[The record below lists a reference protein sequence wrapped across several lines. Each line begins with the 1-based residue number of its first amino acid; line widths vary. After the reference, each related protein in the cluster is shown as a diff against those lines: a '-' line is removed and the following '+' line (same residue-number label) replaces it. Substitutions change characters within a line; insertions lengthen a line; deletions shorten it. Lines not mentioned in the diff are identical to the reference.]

1 MFGILM
7 EGVHDDAS
15 EVKYNIETVDPDI
28 FKKVCPRLS
37 QEYIARSLEH
47 AVSVFGRN
55 HVFSNI
61 IIGLGESDE
70 TVINGIEMLAGK
82 GVIPI
87 LRKVNPH
94 PLRKDD
100 ICIEPVSAGR
110 LLKLASEERRI
121 LEKHGLD
128 VRQARTG
135 CIPCT
140 GCDVTPVRDL

>member
-1 MFGILM
+1 
-7 EGVHDDAS
+7 
-15 EVKYNIETVDPDI
+15 VDPVI
-28 FKKVCPRLS
+28 FKKVCPYLS
-37 QEYIARSLEH
+37 QEHIVKSLEH

-61 IIGLGESDE
+61 LIGLGESDE
-70 TVINGIEMLAGK
+70 TVIKGIEMLAGK

-100 ICIEPVSAGR
+100 VYVEKVSAGR

-121 LEKHGLD
+121 LEKYGLD
-128 VRQARTG
+128 VKQAVTG
-135 CIPCT
+135 CLPCT
-140 GCDVTPVRDL
+140 GCDVSPVRDL